1 MSTTAEIIQS
11 IQTNLSNAY
20 ASLENKGA
28 TIPENKNIENLAS
41 SIDSVPAG
49 GNDFSLSLEMIKGYW
64 YTPQQQDSYMIFND
78 DYTFSTVESGQRN
91 DNLGTFSI
99 NGLNVDILLEGQPEP
114 TTFTYIPENGSL
126 YESEEWYL
134 LRLSPSGN
142 LEITENG
149 THRVEKYETVEVNV
163 AGSSSGTD
171 FLQWKCDNLNSL
183 SYEFMNYTAEE
194 LPDFSYLDTSKV
206 QTITYFVYNC
216 TNLKYVPQIEKLN
229 LTSVTNCSSM
239 FRECRKLLS
248 FTSNNMRPQNVSY
261 MFDGCYN
268 LQSVTNLNFINADT
282 FGNMFRGCGDLE
294 TLILKNIKAKGLI
307 IGSGTSYGHL
317 LTVDSLVNTI
327 KELWDY
333 SSGTTTYTLTMGT
346 TNTAKLTDVYVKLI
360 TPTAEQI
367 AEDPYIESKM
377 PCEVCAST
385 DEGAMLITD
394 YATLKKWTIS

>member
-20 ASLENKGA
+20 TSLENKGA

-41 SIDSVPAG
+41 AIDSI
-49 GNDFSLSLEMIKGYW
+49 E
-64 YTPQQQDSYMIFND
+64 T
-78 DYTFSTVESGQRN
+78 SG
-91 DNLGTFSI
+91 
-99 NGLNVDILLEGQPEP
+99 
-114 TTFTYIPENGSL
+114 
-126 YESEEWYL
+126 
-134 LRLSPSGN
+134 
-142 LEITENG
+142 
-149 THRVEKYETVEVNV
+149 
-163 AGSSSGTD
+163 GSSSGTD
-171 FLQWKCDNLNSL
+171 FLQWKCDNVKSL
-183 SYEFMNYTAEE
+183 KYEFAGYKGTD
-194 LPDFSYLDTSKV
+194 LPDLTIRDTSQVTLFSYMFQSCSNLTSIPQFDTSNGTNFDNMFDNCTKITSIPQFDTGNGKMFGGMFQNCSQITSIPQLDTSNGTSFTYMFSGCINLT
-206 QTITYFVYNC
+206 TISGLDLRSATSYNYTFFNNC
-216 TNLKYVPQIEKLN
+216 VKLTNL
-229 LTSVTNCSSM
+229 T
-239 FRECRKLLS
+239 
-248 FTSNNMRPQNVSY
+248 
-261 MFDGCYN
+261 
-268 LQSVTNLNFINADT
+268 
-282 FGNMFRGCGDLE
+282 
-294 TLILKNIKAKGLI
+294 LKNIKKSGLT

-367 AEDPYIESKM
+367 EADPYIESKM